1 MKRTVP
7 APERPAGLA
16 VLKCYLWKFR
26 EDQLACEAEEQQQQR
41 QLPAVVWMYAAL
53 IIVKT

>member
-1 MKRTVP
+1 MRTVP

-41 QLPAVVWMYAAL
+41 QLPAVVWMYIAL
-53 IIVKT
+53 IMVKT